1 MSRLR
6 ERTTATLLIAIF
18 MISAFTVAHSLAEGD
33 DVYIDEYRAT
43 FYPNGTLV
51 EEYTYE
57 IRVKKFRMLC
67 RLWAVPLSADSLN
80 RPYIEPLAIEA
91 APGAIGYY
99 KDYTGWVSV
108 NEPYKDNWTLINT
121 ISSLAYSNEVGS
133 FKPDYYEPGRYTVQY
148 TFDIHPPLEYDDDTG
163 HLNLMFASEHI
174 PYRSVIIVFE
184 DSEYIDA
191 LYPHPISYKVSKEDD
206 RIVVT
211 GSSGEDELI
220 EVEMLIDLD
229 ALETMD
235 GFPTWVEGVRFR
247 TVIANIDMYENFEK
261 MYSSLLLNFTRLQ
274 EDLDEANLEISS
286 TRSELDLVELELE
299 EKRSEL
305 NKAYDKITTFQVV
318 TLVAFVAGLS
328 LMYII
333 SKRGKVIP

>member
-1 MSRLR
+1 MSSFR
-6 ERTTATLLIAIF
+6 ERTTAILLIAIF
-18 MISAFTVAHSLAEGD
+18 MISAFTVIHALAGGD
-33 DVYIDEYRAT
+33 DVYIDEYKAT

-57 IRVKKFRMLC
+57 IRVKKFRMLY
-67 RLWAVPLSADSLN
+67 RAWAAPLSADSLN
-80 RPYIEPLAIEA
+80 QPYIEPLEIGVP
-91 APGAIGYY
+91 PGAIGYY
-99 KDYTGWVSV
+99 KDYTGRVSV
-108 NEPYKDNWTLINT
+108 NEPYKDNQTLINT

-133 FKPDYYEPGRYTVQY
+133 FKPDYYDPGRYTVKY
-148 TFDIHPPLEYDDDTG
+148 TFDIHPPLEYDDDIC

-184 DSEYIDA
+184 DSEYVDT
-191 LYPHPISYKVSKEDD
+191 LYPHPPSYKVSKEGD

-229 ALETMD
+229 ALEVME
-235 GFPTWVEGVRFR
+235 GFPTRVEGVRSR
-247 TVIANIDMYENFEK
+247 TIIANINTYENLEK
-261 MYSSLLLNFTRLQ
+261 RYNSLLINFTKLQ
-274 EDLDEANLEISS
+274 EDLDKANLEISS

-299 EKRSEL
+299 EKQSEL
-305 NKAYDKITTFQVV
+305 NKAYDKITIFQVA

-328 LMYII
+328 LMYIL
-333 SKRGKVIP
+333 SKRGKLNT

>member
-1 MSRLR
+1 
-6 ERTTATLLIAIF
+6 
-18 MISAFTVAHSLAEGD
+18 
-33 DVYIDEYRAT
+33 
-43 FYPNGTLV
+43 
-51 EEYTYE
+51 
-57 IRVKKFRMLC
+57 
-67 RLWAVPLSADSLN
+67 
-80 RPYIEPLAIEA
+80 
-91 APGAIGYY
+91 
-99 KDYTGWVSV
+99 
-108 NEPYKDNWTLINT
+108 LINT

-133 FKPDYYEPGRYTVQY
+133 FKPDYYDPGRYTVQY

-191 LYPHPISYKVSKEDD
+191 LYPHPISYKVSKEDN

-229 ALETMD
+229 ALEAMD

-247 TVIANIDMYENFEK
+247 TMIANIDTYENLEK
-261 MYSSLLLNFTRLQ
+261 RYNSLLLNFTKLQ

-305 NKAYDKITTFQVV
+305 SKAYDKITIFQVV
-318 TLVAFVAGLS
+318 ALVAFVAGLS
-328 LMYII
+328 LMYIM
-333 SKRGKVIP
+333 SKRGKARARASGYEPSCCIPVTSYGKRPTSQRARAVPSQVRKPTDALYFILLSFLVVLSTFIPLYGSLSLSMK